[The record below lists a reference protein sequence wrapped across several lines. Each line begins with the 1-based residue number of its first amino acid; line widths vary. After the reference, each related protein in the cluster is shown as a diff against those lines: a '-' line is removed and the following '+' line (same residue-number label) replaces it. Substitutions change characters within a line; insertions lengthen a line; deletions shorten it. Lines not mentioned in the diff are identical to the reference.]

1 MERANADDEQ
11 ILLGMIRGGVGA
23 TREDEVSS
31 FLNDSG
37 EGLELEP
44 RDEGQ
49 TNNDDE
55 GNVGPLTTFGEVY
68 ILSLW

>member
-23 TREDEVSS
+23 AGEDEVSS

-55 GNVGPLTTFGEVY
+55 ENVGPLTTFGEVY
-68 ILSLW
+68 